1 MTDANNPLG
10 TVRSEKVRQIDTPAK
25 RSRLPLR
32 KNPYWQGISGG
43 RGGVSLGY
51 RRGRGVGTWVVKV
64 VIDGERSEE
73 RLGVA
78 DDEGA
83 GAEALSFPAAVSA
96 ALQWGKQQFAIVE
109 VSREATRG
117 ATVPTVWSAVEAYAA
132 KRKKLAGREG
142 SEAHLLSHIP
152 INSDFAKTRL
162 AKLTAKAIEDWVAKL
177 RRIPKIKKK
186 SKGRDP
192 AQELPPLGPGT
203 RNRLLGDLRA
213 ALNAAVERH
222 RRELPGHILAEIKAG
237 TRSEPIEVEARKQ
250 LLADPQVHAIIEAAF
265 EIDDDF
271 GYLVL
276 IAAATGARHS
286 QIVRLKVADIQTVKS
301 RIMMPSSRKGRKRKP
316 RPPAAIPIGAEVM
329 DRLRSLLA
337 QRAST
342 EILLWR
348 WVHKRVG
355 NPPRWIKDK
364 RRTWGDASEVKNL
377 WAKTVEL
384 SGVPD
389 DTIMYALRHS
399 SIVRGLMA
407 NLPVRL
413 VAALHDTSVVMI
425 EKHYS
430 AFILDMADELARK
443 HAMSLGGEKSAVL
456 QAAE

>member
-1 MTDANNPLG
+1 MIDPGDSTG
-10 TVRSEKVRQIDTPAK
+10 TARAGKARQIDTAAK
-25 RSRLPLR
+25 RARLPQR
-32 KNPYWQGISGG
+32 KNPYWHGISGG

-51 RRGRGVGTWVVKV
+51 RRGRGAGTWVVKV
-64 VIDGERSEE
+64 VIDGERTEE
-73 RLGVA
+73 RLGAA

-83 GAEALSFPAAVSA
+83 GVEALSFPAAVAA

-109 VSREATRG
+109 VSREAAHE

-132 KRKKLAGREG
+132 RRKKIAGREG
-142 SEAHLLSHIP
+142 SEAHLLSHIS
-152 INSDFAKTRL
+152 INGVFAKTRL
-162 AKLTAKAIEDWVAKL
+162 ARLTAKAIEDWVTQL
-177 RRIPKIKKK
+177 QRIPKTKKK
-186 SKGRDP
+186 NKSEDP
-192 AQELPPLGPGT
+192 DPQLAPLKPGT

-213 ALNAAVERH
+213 ALNATADRH
-222 RRELPGHILAEIKAG
+222 RRELPGHIQAEIKAG
-237 TRSEPIEVEARKQ
+237 TRIEPISEEARKQ
-250 LLADPQVHAIIEAAF
+250 LLSDPQVRAIIEAAF
-265 EIDDDF
+265 EINDDF

-276 IAAATGARHS
+276 IAAVTGARHS
-286 QIVRLKVADIQTVKS
+286 QIVRLKVADVQIAKS
-301 RIMMPSSRKGRKRKP
+301 RIMMPSSRKGRKRKS
-316 RPPAAIPIGAEVM
+316 RPPAAIPISTEVM

-337 QRAST
+337 RRAST
-342 EILLWR
+342 EVLLWR

-377 WAKTVEL
+377 WSKTVEL

-407 NLPVRL
+407 NLPVRV
-413 VAALHDTSVVMI
+413 VAALHDTSVAMI

-430 AFILDMADELARK
+430 AFILDMADELARR
-443 HAMSLGGEKSAVL
+443 HAMSLNGEKNQVL